1 MKTGLFVSLA
11 AALVMTLSLP
21 TGVHAVGL
29 GKQCGGFPG
38 IQCDAGLFCQKKPGQ
53 CSIIDISGTCAR
65 VPKFCNKIFRPV
77 CGCDGK
83 TYDNP
88 CVAHKA
94 GVSVAYVGGCCA
106 AVSAGT

>member
-1 MKTGLFVSLA
+1 MKSGHFVSLF
-11 AALVMTLSLP
+11 AALAMMISIP
-21 TGVHAVGL
+21 TSASAVGL

-53 CSIIDISGTCAR
+53 CSIIDISGTCAK
-65 VPKFCNKIFRPV
+65 VPRFCPRIFRPV

-83 TYDNP
+83 TYDND

-94 GVSVAYVGGCCA
+94 GVSVAYVGSCCTQ
-106 AVSAGT
+106 SQ